1 LSFWTQE
8 ALQEEARRT
17 VEESVRQRDK
27 LIEQLELKFQ
37 NQSKELQQQHA
48 EELEQLEQQLNQGI
62 N

>member
-1 LSFWTQE
+1 M
-8 ALQEEARRT
+8 QEEARRT